1 MPDAA
6 RPGGPDPDRPGP
18 VTQGSPGAL
27 VRRVEVGEIV
37 DRLGAEDVG
46 RAERGRL
53 IVRLA
58 AALAAGARVA
68 GGRAVLTGR
77 ALADAVADLAPHVPV
92 RDLATLRRHYGGL
105 SGDELADALVAAA
118 SRTTAGIGAAGG
130 ALAAAQLAAPPSL
143 LAAPVQVAAETVAVV
158 LAELKLVGELHVVHG
173 VVAPGGPAAQGAAYL
188 QAWITRRGVDSGGVQ
203 GMSAVLRTAARQQL
217 RTRLVRRFGRNLTTL
232 APFLAGAV
240 AGAELNRRET
250 HALGEAVRADLRRH
264 LPRGR

>member
-1 MPDAA
+1 MAA
-6 RPGGPDPDRPGP
+6 ADPDPVPGP
-18 VTQGSPGAL
+18 TGPSSAL

-37 DRLGAEDVG
+37 DRLGADDVG

-58 AALAAGARVA
+58 AALAAGVRAA

-77 ALADAVADLAPHVPV
+77 ALADAVAELAPHVPV
-92 RDLATLRRHYGGL
+92 RDLATLRRHHDGL
-105 SGDELADALVAAA
+105 SGDALADALVAAA
-118 SRTTAGIGAAGG
+118 ARTTAGIGAAGG

-173 VVAPGGPAAQGAAYL
+173 VVAPGGPGAQGAAYL
-188 QAWITRRGVDSGGVQ
+188 QAWITRRGIDNSGVEGL
-203 GMSAVLRTAARQQL
+203 SAVLRTAARQQL
-217 RTRLVRRFGRNLTTL
+217 RGRLVKRFGRNLTTL

-250 HALGEAVRADLRRH
+250 RALAEAVRADLRRH
-264 LPRGR
+264 LPPGP